1 MATKSMIN
9 RQIRSF
15 AFVWTIIT
23 FIIGMAVFFAI
34 YLTYDTGNNALA
46 VGSQNV
52 SLPVNL
58 GPSSDDNAAVA
69 AVSTATPASIAQ
81 AQPEQ
86 AQSTPLAVTPLA
98 AMGGS
103 DDADEAAEEPISME
117 PLPIDTS
124 DQFIPAI
131 QVQYSLDLNPD
142 TQRIWMDYVDR
153 LGLTWYK
160 QQVRWDE
167 IEGTSGEYN
176 WSKLDLSL
184 PIAEE
189 LGYRVIASVVA
200 APEWA
205 REPGVE
211 LSDDGPPANNQD
223 FANFLTEMLERY
235 PGQIHAIEVWNEP
248 NIDREWRST
257 GGVSAANFVELQR
270 IAYTTIKNIDP
281 GIIVISGAPSPTG
294 GFVDSTGL
302 VRAIDD
308 FDYMDQMIAAG
319 LLNYADCIGVHH
331 NGYNVAPSYRW
342 NEVPNDPSATFR
354 GPFDNPHHS
363 WSFRSTLETYANK
376 IAVAGGDQKLCITEF
391 GWPVTEDL
399 DGTPEN
405 FGFAD
410 DNTLQEQAEWTIEAL
425 DLMEEWGF
433 VWIATIWNLNYGAQA
448 GWDPTSDNTPY
459 SVIGPDFAN
468 RPVFDAVSTWNAE
481 RSSN

>member
-9 RQIRSF
+9 KQIRSF
-15 AFVWTIIT
+15 AFVWMIIT
-23 FIIGMAVFFAI
+23 LIIGMAVFFAI
-34 YLTYDTGNNALA
+34 YLTYDTASNVLS

-52 SLPVNL
+52 SLPVNQQ
-58 GPSSDDNAAVA
+58 PPNNSNNAAA
-69 AVSTATPASIAQ
+69 AISTATPAPAVAQGQPEDAQ
-81 AQPEQ
+81 A
-86 AQSTPLAVTPLA
+86 TPVGVTPLA
-98 AMGGS
+98 AMGDTS
-103 DDADEAAEEPISME
+103 TSEEPMDSME
-117 PLPIDTS
+117 PLPIDTK

-131 QVQYSLDLNPD
+131 QVQHSLDTNPD
-142 TQRIWMDYVDR
+142 TQRIWMDYVNR
-153 LGLTWYK
+153 LGLTWFK
-160 QQVRWDE
+160 EQVRWDH
-167 IEGTSGEYN
+167 IEKAPGEYD
-176 WSKLDLSL
+176 WTVLDLVL

-189 LGYRVIASVVA
+189 LDYRVLASIVA

-205 REPGVE
+205 REPGVD
-211 LSDDGPPANNQD
+211 LSDDGPPANNED
-223 FANFLTEMLERY
+223 FVRFLTEMLNRY
-235 PGQIHAIEVWNEP
+235 PGQIHAIEIWNEP
-248 NIDREWRST
+248 NIDREWRSS
-257 GGVSAANFVELQR
+257 GGVSAVNFVELQR
-270 IAYTTIKNIDP
+270 VAYTTIKNIDP

-294 GFVDSTGL
+294 GFVDQNGV

-308 FDYMDQMIAAG
+308 FDYMDQMISAG

-342 NEVPNDPSATFR
+342 NEIPNDPNATFR

-399 DGTPEN
+399 SGTPTN

-410 DNTLQEQAEWTIEAL
+410 DNTLLEQAEWTIEAL

-433 VWIATIWNLNYGAQA
+433 VWIASIWNLNYGAQA

-459 SVIGPDFAN
+459 SIIGPDFAN
-468 RPVFDAVSTWNAE
+468 RPVFDAIAQWSAE
-481 RSSN
+481 RASAS